1 MTKQEMFDKVAEHLL
16 KQGGPAWD
24 DKDGACKYR
33 APNGR
38 KCAAGC
44 LIPDNMY
51 RKEWEGSAADC
62 LRDRDDRYPLDK
74 LFNGMFA
81 RTLQNAHDDAVLYTS
96 ADGTVNSDADWLV
109 EWKSNMRRIAD
120 SHNLNTKALDKTP

>member
-24 DKDGACKYR
+24 NMCMYR

-44 LIPDNMY
+44 LIPDNLY
-51 RKEWEGSAADC
+51 RKEWEGLAADC
-62 LRDRDDRYPLDK
+62 LRDKDDRYPLDK
-74 LFNGMFA
+74 LFDGGFA
-81 RTLQNAHDDAVLYTS
+81 RKLQNAHDDAVLYTG

-109 EWKSNMRRIAD
+109 EWKSNMLNIAE
-120 SHNLNTKALDKTP
+120 SFNLSTKVLDKPL